1 MSITSIK
8 YPLGYRSKSYT
19 SDNSTFSVYIF
30 KLSSTNVNLT
40 LICCRTIFVINCMKQ
55 TFLRNLSAVEFIYAV
70 CMSEVIPAESTVP
83 VLSQFFNNCFKRMGS
98 KLFY

>member
-19 SDNSTFSVYIF
+19 SDNSMFSLYIL

-40 LICCRTIFVINCMKQ
+40 LTCCMKQ
-55 TFLRNLSAVEFIYAV
+55 TFLRNLSAVEFIHAA
-70 CMSEVIPAESTVP
+70 CMSEVIPAESTVSM
-83 VLSQFFNNCFKRMGS
+83 LSQFFNNCFKRMGS